1 MSQNLYEKQL
11 VKINLDHQW
20 GLWDLWD
27 SIFTHPGAPTH
38 SIIPNHFKTERHLKI
53 RSANLFTFSKFN
65 NSIVDALPTKPIAR
79 GQGSTIVPPVA
90 CSLYRV
96 NTKS

>member
-38 SIIPNHFKTERHLKI
+38 SIIPNHFKTERH
-53 RSANLFTFSKFN
+53 F
-65 NSIVDALPTKPIAR
+65 
-79 GQGSTIVPPVA
+79 
-90 CSLYRV
+90 
-96 NTKS
+96 